1 MKNIKF
7 LLPIIIIGTLSWGCD
22 ETGGGG
28 GFIPSGSIIAVAE
41 RAGGNQAIK
50 VGGTEGS
57 VPPGSMVDV
66 TNLNTGETQSTI
78 GLADGS
84 FDPPFMGN
92 TNDTFN
98 VLVTNQGSI
107 FDDVT
112 IRITLLRDFVFRN
125 LAQLGSF
132 PDLIEIFDNRAY
144 VINGG
149 SNNIQI
155 FELNQ
160 DPPNQV
166 GVIVLPPNSN
176 PTAMAFVDS
185 ERAYVAN
192 NIGQSVALVNIVT
205 TECEV
210 LIVRADHV
218 GPTAPCNEV
227 LTVAGISFEDPLG
240 IAIANGKVYVSNGN
254 FAINEQDFTVDP
266 LGPGF
271 VSIIN
276 VETNQFTGTINM
288 SGTVSSDLEV
298 VNDNIY
304 VVNSGTI
311 ASDFSTCNF
320 DFPPSVDI
328 INTSTDALIN
338 TINIPLSQQN
348 PAVCLPITI
357 KSTSDNNFIYLGSG
371 LTPTIFK
378 LDILDNS
385 VINGPSNPIVI
396 TDLNEL
402 NFTSD
407 LAVRDNLLFTTLF
420 NTDQIAVLN
429 TDNDQVNP
437 FPYAF
442 PFPAGLRA
450 DDPNSDFFEGPFSLA
465 IRPGI
470 PGIDF
475 VGPDLFYI
483 TGISSQLGSI
493 DTILG
498 NK

>member
-1 MKNIKF
+1 MKYIKF

-22 ETGGGG
+22 ETGGVNPPP
-28 GFIPSGSIIAVAE
+28 PSGSIIAVAE

-57 VPPGSMVDV
+57 VPPGSLVDV
-66 TNLNTGETQSTI
+66 KNLNTRETQSTI

-92 TNDTFN
+92 TNDIFN

-112 IRITLLRDFVFRN
+112 IGVTLLRDFVFRN

-132 PDLIEIFDNRAY
+132 PDVIEILDNRAY

-155 FELNQ
+155 FDLNQ
-160 DPPNQV
+160 NPPNQV
-166 GVIVLPPNSN
+166 GMIVLPPNSN

-185 ERAYVAN
+185 ERAYVSN

-210 LIVRADHV
+210 LIVRAGQG

-227 LTVAGISFEDPLG
+227 LTVAGIPFEDPSG
-240 IAIANGKVYVSNGN
+240 IAIANGKVYVANGN
-254 FAINEQDFTVDP
+254 FAVTPDFTVEP

-276 VETNQFTGTINM
+276 AQTNQFIGTINTTGTLS
-288 SGTVSSDLEV
+288 SGLKV
-298 VNDNIY
+298 VNNNLY

-328 INTSTDALIN
+328 IDTSTDTLTD
-338 TINIPLSQQN
+338 TIDIALSQQN
-348 PAVCLPITI
+348 PTVCLPESIVT
-357 KSTSDNNFIYLGSG
+357 TSDNNFIYLGLG
-371 LTPTIFK
+371 LVGALFK
-378 LDILDNS
+378 LDIVNNT
-385 VINGPSNPIVI
+385 VINGPSDPLVI
-396 TDLNEL
+396 TDLNGL
-402 NFTSD
+402 NFTAG
-407 LAVRDNLLFTTLF
+407 LAVRDNLLFISLF
-420 NTDQIAVLN
+420 NSDQIAVLN
-429 TDNDQVNP
+429 TDDDQVNP

-442 PFPAGLRA
+442 PFPAGLR
-450 DDPNSDFFEGPFSLA
+450 SDNPDSNFFDGVQSIA
-465 IRPGI
+465 IRPGTA
-470 PGIDF
+470 GIDF
-475 VGPDLFYI
+475 TGPDLYFI
-483 TGISSQLGSI
+483 TGLSSQLGSI
-493 DTILG
+493 DTTLG
-498 NK
+498 IQ